1 MLLSILNRLCL
12 GLAIGN
18 WFQISKTGGFDK
30 TSDYNSGLSIHVWAF
45 YCDFNYLDLA
55 LILTE

>member
-30 TSDYNSGLSIHVWAF
+30 TSDYNSAYQFMCEHFIV
-45 YCDFNYLDLA
+45 
-55 LILTE
+55 ILTI